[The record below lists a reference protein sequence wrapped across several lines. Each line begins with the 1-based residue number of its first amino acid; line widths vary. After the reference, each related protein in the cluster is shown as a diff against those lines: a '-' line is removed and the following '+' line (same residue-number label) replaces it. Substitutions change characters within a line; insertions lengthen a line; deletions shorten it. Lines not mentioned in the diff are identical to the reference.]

1 MNPRPSELELTEDD
15 LAALNSDPVPEDRWK
30 YYTILR
36 VPRTASTADIEQSYR
51 RLSKIY
57 HTDGLVRK
65 LRVENRDITQAEI
78 DRATAS
84 ARLTMSLINDAKAV
98 LTDPVRRAAYDLHG
112 DSGLSMFE
120 SLDVAVRD
128 SAKPSEVLQMLGM
141 LKGMR
146 RQRDVDVRLNTSGA
160 AVVLVDV
167 TDYVDVAVARWLSG
181 ERGEAQNALLP
192 LSPDAATTE
201 GFADVRKPFVKAVT
215 VQHSFATY
223 ASEHATVVFGGA
235 MQGTQGLSGAC
246 RACVIGSERVSEYV
260 DCRAGKSVNR
270 VQCWSLCSH
279 VCSRW
284 NRVHRTH
291 RDATFR
297 V

>member
-1 MNPRPSELELTEDD
+1 MAYIAMQYCISRFALHRLHPPALVRASLVGGIPPTGEMNPRLAELELSEDD

-30 YYTILR
+30 YYTILQ
-36 VPRTASTADIEQSYR
+36 VPRTASTHDIEQSYR

-57 HTDGLVRK
+57 HTDGLVHK
-65 LRVENRDITQAEI
+65 LRAANRYITQAEI

-84 ARLTMSLINDAKAV
+84 ARLTMSMINNAKAV
-98 LTDPVRRAAYDLHG
+98 LTDPVRRAAFDLHG
-112 DSGLSMFE
+112 DSGLQMFE

-146 RQRDVDVRLNTSGA
+146 RQHDVDVRLRTNGA
-160 AVVLVDV
+160 AVVLVDA

-181 ERGEAQNALLP
+181 QRGAAQNALLP
-192 LSPDAATTE
+192 LSADAATTE

-215 VQHSFATY
+215 VLHSFAGYT
-223 ASEHATVVFGGA
+223 SEHATVTFGGS

-246 RACVIGSERVSEYV
+246 RASSCM
-260 DCRAGKSVNR
+260 
-270 VQCWSLCSH
+270 
-279 VCSRW
+279 
-284 NRVHRTH
+284 T
-291 RDATFR
+291 
-297 V
+297 